1 MGYCPNK
8 NLKEFKDKLT
18 EFGAETKLVIDTEIY
33 EGFPSRNLRK
43 WFETKKKFNEL
54 HDSNWNIANK
64 LSKYFSLIKI
74 KEDVLYYQ
82 TNIKFDIIYFDAFSP
97 EKQAEMWS
105 EEILNKMFDFLKC
118 GGFLVTYCAKG
129 IIKRRLQ
136 KVGFKIISLPGPTGK
151 REMTMAMKK

>member
-1 MGYCPNK
+1 MRRYTFT
-8 NLKEFKDKLT
+8 LKDET
-18 EFGAETKLVIDTEIY
+18 EY
-33 EGFPSRNLRK
+33 EVPIES
-43 WFETKKKFNEL
+43 ESE
-54 HDSNWNIANK
+54 
-64 LSKYFSLIKI
+64 
-74 KEDVLYYQ
+74 
-82 TNIKFDIIYFDAFSP
+82 
-97 EKQAEMWS
+97 EKA